1 MNGIELMNEL
11 NDIEKNN
18 YIIKIFFITIFTSY
32 TIIKITNKKEISKLQ
47 IILNITFTIIIS
59 IICGNIKVLINSTYS
74 IILLIAMISIINAI
88 LMKMNIGYS
97 IVITTIAFSI
107 NYILFFVAVLLTFI
121 PTILFKIHNEFI
133 NLVIIDLVYS
143 CLIFICFRIKR
154 FKNGILILQ
163 NNVKNEYFD
172 ILILNLSI
180 IVVVAVIVLS
190 EYKLDFTINLI
201 STLMLFSV
209 IMFITIQKS
218 LQLYYKQKLLIQDLN
233 ETKEELEKKKQ
244 EIKQLEK
251 ENLNFSK
258 KSHSLAHK
266 QRALEYQVNQLL
278 LKSEI
283 AEESNIEPNIESD
296 LSDKTKKEHTNLEE
310 LTKVKDEINKLS
322 KEVYNKIATAE
333 LSKTGIF
340 EIDNILEYMQSESN
354 KNDIDFNLQI
364 TGNIYHMINNIIDKE
379 DLQILLADHIKNAII
394 AIKHANNINKS
405 ILVKLGKIENV
416 YSLYIYDSGI
426 EFEKETLMNLG
437 KKPSTTHA
445 KEGGTGMGFMNTFD
459 TLKKYNASLII
470 NEIGKPSKDNYTKVL
485 IIKFDYKCEFK
496 LTSYRQEEIG
506 EISEKLLDKSTTS
519 DIIVENKS

>member
-1 MNGIELMNEL
+1 MI
-11 NDIEKNN
+11 NDLISDYVQVKLDIDVTALQSTCIILITYFTNFKLVNKKIEKINIRFILKLICVLIISVICGFIKYKVSYTLNLICSIVLLGLIFSEDNITQSILTTTISICINN
-18 YIIKIFFITIFTSY
+18 VIKFFATIICFIFCSILLINNDYIIFGIIAIVHIILLYQFFRIKKFKYGLFFLKKSIKSEYLDIF
-32 TIIKITNKKEISKLQ
+32 
-47 IILNITFTIIIS
+47 ILNICVS
-59 IICGNIKVLINSTYS
+59 IIFLNIVLVNSN
-74 IILLIAMISIINAI
+74 LEIARQAT
-88 LMKMNIGYS
+88 IG
-97 IVITTIAFSI
+97 
-107 NYILFFVAVLLTFI
+107 
-121 PTILFKIHNEFI
+121 
-133 NLVIIDLVYS
+133 
-143 CLIFICFRIKR
+143 
-154 FKNGILILQ
+154 
-163 NNVKNEYFD
+163 
-172 ILILNLSI
+172 I
-180 IVVVAVIVLS
+180 IVFAI
-190 EYKLDFTINLI
+190 
-201 STLMLFSV
+201 

-244 EIKQLEK
+244 EIEQLEK

-266 QRALEYQVNQLL
+266 QRALEYQINQLL

-283 AEESNIEPNIESD
+283 AEETNIETELNS
-296 LSDKTKKEHTNLEE
+296 KTEKEHTNLEE

-322 KEVYNKIATAE
+322 KEVYNKTATVE

-340 EIDNILEYMQSESN
+340 EIDNILEYMKSESD

-470 NEIGKPSKDNYTKVL
+470 NEIGIPSKDNYTKVL
-485 IIKFDYKCEFK
+485 IIKFDHKCEFK
-496 LTSYRQEEIG
+496 LTSYRQKEIG
-506 EISEKLLDKSTTS
+506 EISEKLIDKSTIS
-519 DIIVENKS
+519 DIIVENKSQN

>member
-1 MNGIELMNEL
+1 MDELENFATIYEL
-11 NDIEKNN
+11 NNIETTLSILRVIFITLFSYYTNFKIINYTDRTKLKNIF
-18 YIIKIFFITIFTSY
+18 YIIA
-32 TIIKITNKKEISKLQ
+32 
-47 IILNITFTIIIS
+47 IIIFA
-59 IICGNIKVLINSTYS
+59 IICSLLKYETNSLISTICLILITSLIFSINTKNSIWNSILVTVLS
-74 IILLIAMISIINAI
+74 I
-88 LMKMNIGYS
+88 
-97 IVITTIAFSI
+97 SI
-107 NYILFFVAVLLTFI
+107 NYILFLISVMINFI
-121 PTILFKIHNEFI
+121 INVTIKAQNDYI
-133 NLVIIDLVYS
+133 NFAMIILVYWIL
-143 CLIFICFRIKR
+143 LIFLFRIRK
-154 FKNGILILQ
+154 FKYGFLFLQ
-163 NNVKNEYFD
+163 NNSKDEKLD
-172 ILILNLSI
+172 ILILNIGAIIVFSI
-180 IVVVAVIVLS
+180 IILS
-190 EYKLDFTINLI
+190 NYQRRVSVNVFIGLI
-201 STLMLFSV
+201 IFAI

-244 EIKQLEK
+244 EIEQLEK
-251 ENLNFSK
+251 ENLTFSK

-266 QRALEYQVNQLL
+266 QKALEYQINQLL

-283 AEESNIEPNIESD
+283 AEETSIETKLSN
-296 LSDKTKKEHTNLEE
+296 KTEKVNLEE
-310 LTKVKDEINKLS
+310 LIKVKDEISKLS
-322 KEVYNKIATAE
+322 KEVYNKTATVE

-340 EIDNILEYMQSESN
+340 EIDNILEYMQAESN
-354 KNDIDFNLQI
+354 KNDIEFNLQI
-364 TGNIYHMINNIIDKE
+364 KGNIYHMINNIIAKE

-426 EFEKETLMNLG
+426 EFEKDTLLNLG

-470 NEIGKPSKDNYTKVL
+470 DEIGKPSKDNYTKVL
-485 IIKFDYKCEFK
+485 IIKFDNKCEFK

-506 EISEKLLDKSTTS
+506 EISEKLIDKSTTS